1 MPPRKNVCLFATIS
15 LFFFFPACA
24 ILSKNGQPDIKGIK
38 ITQIVPVFS
47 NDWSVSRYDTILI
60 FRYSLNREIVFDF
73 PAMWKSYKENAL
85 DSTSVI
91 HTYVAYSKGDTTAF
105 KFSSFPKANEESVM
119 LDSVFEA
126 LPKIDLNSFFS
137 DSNNVVLQKKIK
149 DPDSG
154 LLTEEYF
161 LTKKRDTSFSSVLT
175 LGYSDRIKADDYSFS
190 EKYDSIKRMKLVV
203 VKLTTPPKYYAA
215 INKTQSAFSITF
227 KIEEVEPENQELL
240 KYYFDKVA
248 RRKKINTSY

>member
-1 MPPRKNVCLFATIS
+1 MTHRMNVCLIGLLSLYFFAPS
-15 LFFFFPACA
+15 CA
-24 ILSKNGQPDIKGIK
+24 IFSKTGQQDISGIK

-60 FRYSLNREIVFDF
+60 FRYSLNKKIIFDF
-73 PAMWKSYKENAL
+73 PAMWKSYKEDAL
-85 DSTSVI
+85 DSSALI
-91 HTYVAYSKGDTTAF
+91 HTYVAYSKGDTTGL

-126 LPKIDLNSFFS
+126 LPKIDVNSFFS

-175 LGYSDRIKADDYSFS
+175 LGYSDRIKAGDYSFS
-190 EKYDSIKRMKLVV
+190 EQYDSIKRMKLVV
-203 VKLTTPPKYYAA
+203 FKLTTPSKYYAA

-227 KIEEVEPENQELL
+227 KLEEFQPENRELL

-248 RRKKINTSY
+248 VGKK